1 MRLMYTNKLV
11 YDRLMVIGI
20 FTTKIY
26 KRHFLLGAKPL
37 FNKFDYAEVF
47 IRDRVSQS

>member
-1 MRLMYTNKLV
+1 MEQFMTLKK
-11 YDRLMVIGI
+11 
-20 FTTKIY
+20 FS
-26 KRHFLLGAKPL
+26 LLILIGAKPL